1 MHASAIRRNIA
12 LFYANAFTVSFLLW
26 GGIWIK
32 YLIDERGLELRWIL
46 AMDLPFWL
54 IVAALQAPTGAL
66 ADHIGR
72 KRVIA
77 LSGLLYSITVLGF
90 GFTTNYWMLFADY
103 LLWGVAQSTQSGAD
117 QALLYDTM
125 KIGGEVPA
133 QRFTQAD
140 LGK

>member
-77 LSGLLYSITVLGF
+77 LSGLLY
-90 GFTTNYWMLFADY
+90 
-103 LLWGVAQSTQSGAD
+103 
-117 QALLYDTM
+117 
-125 KIGGEVPA
+125 
-133 QRFTQAD
+133 
-140 LGK
+140 